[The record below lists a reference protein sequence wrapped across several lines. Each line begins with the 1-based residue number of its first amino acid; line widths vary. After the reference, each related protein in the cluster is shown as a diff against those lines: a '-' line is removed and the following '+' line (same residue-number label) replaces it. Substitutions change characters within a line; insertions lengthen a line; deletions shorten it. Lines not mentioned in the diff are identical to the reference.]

1 MEIHYFAQTHC
12 FLSLLL
18 QIHNLG
24 FVVFSLIGNPVC
36 TSLSNNKYCQL
47 QQISSKP
54 YSTSLTRCGSKT
66 CPVDRKLSPQS
77 CECAVPYEGILYFRA
92 PSFRELSN
100 ATLFQGLE
108 TSMSTK
114 LDLTPGSVS
123 LQNLFFN
130 PNDYLQIQLALFPA
144 SGEVY
149 FNRSEIQRIGFELS
163 NQTYKPPKE
172 FGPYYFIASP
182 YTFPGNQHTTCL
194 FHSWNFPFSQSLTMQ
209 ETHYR

>member
-1 MEIHYFAQTHC
+1 M
-12 FLSLLL
+12 
-18 QIHNLG
+18 
-24 FVVFSLIGNPVC
+24 IGNPIC
-36 TSLSNNKYCQL
+36 TTHSSSNYCQL
-47 QQISSKP
+47 QQTSSRP

-100 ATLFQGLE
+100 ATIFQGLE
-108 TSMSTK
+108 TSMSMN

-144 SGEVY
+144 SGEEY
-149 FNRSEIQRIGFELS
+149 FNRSEIQWLGFQLS
-163 NQTYKPPKE
+163 NQTYKPPTK
-172 FGPYYFIASP
+172 FGPYYFVASP
-182 YTFPGNQHTTCL
+182 YPFPGNNRHCLVHDWKIENLVFRRTC
-194 FHSWNFPFSQSLTMQ
+194 H
-209 ETHYR
+209 